1 MAVPE
6 AEVEHLARAAHFVVR
21 RRRLQAEQLDR
32 LAERLDLPQ
41 VVLPF
46 LFSSD
51 IGRAELEVLADALTA
66 GVGALPVGA

>member
-1 MAVPE
+1 
-6 AEVEHLARAAHFVVR
+6 
-21 RRRLQAEQLDR
+21 
-32 LAERLDLPQ
+32 

-51 IGRAELEVLADALTA
+51 IGRAELEVLADALTT

>member
-1 MAVPE
+1 
-6 AEVEHLARAAHFVVR
+6 
-21 RRRLQAEQLDR
+21 
-32 LAERLDLPQ
+32 